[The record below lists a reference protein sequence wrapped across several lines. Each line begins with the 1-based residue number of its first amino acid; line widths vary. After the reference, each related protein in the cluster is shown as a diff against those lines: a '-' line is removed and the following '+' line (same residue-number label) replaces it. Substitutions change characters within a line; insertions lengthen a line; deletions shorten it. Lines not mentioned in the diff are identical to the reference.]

1 MQQFFMAVDALIKD
15 FKTKSLRPLNN
26 KTLALADQGPCDS
39 YLMFIEHATRTP
51 A

>member
-15 FKTKSLRPLNN
+15 FKTKKPTPIKKQKTSIRRPR
-26 KTLALADQGPCDS
+26 PCYS